1 MYNYP
6 KDTQFCVYLV
16 HYTQQSNAAIVVS
29 SVYALLLRY
38 SFFELVPKSLCHL
51 EGIGNKFKAIGET
64 LVLTPENLHGTNTLE
79 NQQGEAVYSGR
90 VQLK

>member
-16 HYTQQSNAAIVVS
+16 HYTQQLNAAIVVS

-38 SFFELVPKSLCHL
+38 SF
-51 EGIGNKFKAIGET
+51 
-64 LVLTPENLHGTNTLE
+64 
-79 NQQGEAVYSGR
+79 
-90 VQLK
+90 